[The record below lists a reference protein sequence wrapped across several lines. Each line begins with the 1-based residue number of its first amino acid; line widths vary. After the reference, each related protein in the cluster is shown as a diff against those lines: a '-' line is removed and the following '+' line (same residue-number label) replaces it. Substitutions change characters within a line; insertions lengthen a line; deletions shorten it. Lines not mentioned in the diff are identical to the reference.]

1 MKRLLHNMCTYAAT
15 SGSSALES
23 SCTWSALPSNM
34 AAEPYGALPWIAA
47 ALVVACV
54 ALLPGEQRGLHHHQF
69 DDVELALLTMSQAS
83 HYALEEPNHDG
94 SARTLNGWNY
104 KASPCVL
111 PLGRLQKLYLLFWVG
126 R

>member
-15 SGSSALES
+15 SGSSALEN

-34 AAEPYGALPWIAA
+34 AAEPYGALPWMAA

-69 DDVELALLTMSQAS
+69 DDVEMGHPTM
-83 HYALEEPNHDG
+83 
-94 SARTLNGWNY
+94 RWR
-104 KASPCVL
+104 SPITMDQPEL
-111 PLGRLQKLYLLFWVG
+111 
-126 R
+126 